1 MARITRPVPDKE
13 IRALQ
18 KKFDVAPSGRLFVSV
33 PGADLDLVATDAE
46 KVEAEV
52 YVKSQSKNEALA
64 LTDRIK
70 LRMRAVDKQTVR
82 IESKSFYQNGFVGW
96 NTEEALQIRLVI
108 KLPRSFNVDIQATSS
123 QTSIKAV
130 DGKVSIQ
137 LSGGSLQVNDLQ
149 GRLEVYGYGCNVNID
164 QFSGSKLFLVAA
176 SSELNATNLKANQLT
191 IRASGSSS
199 TLSQIEGNAS
209 LAFHSGDAT
218 VLDIVGSIETEA
230 QACNVSFHLDQFD
243 DARFSVCGGELDLH
257 LKQQAKARL
266 LLQGN
271 DVFLDKAFSFSGER
285 EDDRIEGQLNKGNN
299 LLQAHAAAGSIRCV
313 PV

>member
-18 KKFDVAPSGRLFVSV
+18 KKFDVAPAGRLFISV

-96 NTEEALQIRLVI
+96 NTEEALQIRLLI
-108 KLPRSFNVDIQATSS
+108 KLPKSFNVDIQATSS
-123 QTSIKAV
+123 RTSIKAV
-130 DGKVSIQ
+130 DGKISVQ
-137 LSGGSLQVNDLQ
+137 LSGGSLDASDLQ
-149 GRLEVYGYGCNVNID
+149 GRLEVYGYGCNLAID
-164 QFSGSKLFLVAA
+164 QFNGSKLFLVAA
-176 SSELNATNLKANQLT
+176 SSELNGTNLKADQLT

-199 TLSQIEGNAS
+199 KLSQIEGNSS
-209 LAFHSGDAT
+209 LAFHSGDAK
-218 VLDIVGSIETEA
+218 VLDIIGSIDTKA
-230 QACNVSFHLDQFD
+230 QGCNATFHLDQFD
-243 DARFSVCGGELDLH
+243 DARFNVCGGDLDLH
-257 LKQQAKARL
+257 LKPSSKARL
-266 LLQGN
+266 LLEGS
-271 DVFLDKAFSFSGER
+271 DLFLDKSFSFSGEQ

-299 LLQAHAAAGSIRCV
+299 LLQAHVAAGSIRCV